1 MSKYDLTNQ
10 LSPVQS
16 TFVDPGLNTFK
27 EAALTYRK
35 TYDQNKDAYN
45 LTKRVIAELELM
57 PGDEKMGLK
66 DEFGNNINQI
76 FEDIISTGA
85 YEDAELAVQNAVS
98 YLTSD
103 KTITQARKNAAE
115 YKRDQLMIEQFGPS
129 GVLDFNKNLGE
140 TFTTVS
146 DDGEGNK
153 QINRYDSK
161 MEAKE
166 DQIAVMTN
174 LVSGIASDGRPWSSV
189 IGDYLQYGNSSG
201 VSKSKVERIV
211 NDLYEAYIQG
221 KAGDQDKR
229 SLGAINGLSDEGAKA
244 DIIRRMQAIASK
256 QVGNVTTLSGIQQ
269 SAGSK
274 AQQNSQLYQDPF
286 SSAMLSGDTFL
297 NYTDF
302 LKVSGNNEGSIPNS
316 INVTGGSNLVLKYAK
331 QFNEDQLASIT
342 NALVTEGLASNPGA
356 AQELIDPLLNYKNA
370 IESNQLSTALKIA
383 QSLGYME
390 NAASLNVNSDQHK
403 ALFGIGKAIEGQV
416 GTEQL
421 KQMGAIIKGGEA
433 DISSFVINT
442 DNSGGKNSTAVGGNL
457 EVDGTIYRNE
467 EQMNNLAAQNGWDN
481 VHTGI
486 WDADFG
492 NSSWTAINNMTDAA
506 GNLLFRESTIDGVKY
521 WSYGATYAVPY
532 TDMNADHLASEFYGT
547 TNIADGVGE
556 RASTRINTSTMIAI
570 ETEYEPIANANI
582 QAATSIPVYK
592 DIYKQGAQELKIAM
606 MQMYGPNAAARY
618 APALKLYEDIIIRVA
633 KTPNISPGDAKAI
646 INKMFNDNM
655 SAQQQQ

>member
-403 ALFGIGKAIEGQV
+403 ALFGIGKAIEGKV

-547 TNIADGVGE
+547 TNIAEGVGE

-646 INKMFNDNM
+646 INQMFNDRM

>member
-547 TNIADGVGE
+547 TNVAEGVGE

-606 MQMYGPNAAARY
+606 MQMYGHNAAARY

-646 INKMFNDNM
+646 INKMFNDRM

>member
-302 LKVSGNNEGSIPNS
+302 LKVSGNNAGSIPNS

-547 TNIADGVGE
+547 TNVAEGVGE

-646 INKMFNDNM
+646 INKMFNDRM

>member
-547 TNIADGVGE
+547 TNVAEGVGE
-556 RASTRINTSTMIAI
+556 RASTRSNTSTMIAI

-606 MQMYGPNAAARY
+606 MQMYGHNAAARY

-646 INKMFNDNM
+646 INKMFNDRM

>member
-646 INKMFNDNM
+646 INQMFNDRM

>member
-274 AQQNSQLYQDPF
+274 AQQLYQDPF

-547 TNIADGVGE
+547 TNIAEGVGE

-646 INKMFNDNM
+646 INKMFNDRM

>member
-403 ALFGIGKAIEGQV
+403 ALFGIGKAIEGKV

-547 TNIADGVGE
+547 TNVAEGVGE
-556 RASTRINTSTMIAI
+556 RASTRSNTSTMIAI

-606 MQMYGPNAAARY
+606 MQMYGHNAAARY

-646 INKMFNDNM
+646 INKMFNDRM

>member
-547 TNIADGVGE
+547 TNIAEGVGE

-646 INKMFNDNM
+646 INKMFNDRM

>member
-66 DEFGNNINQI
+66 DEFGTNINQI

-302 LKVSGNNEGSIPNS
+302 LKVSGNNAGSIPNS

-403 ALFGIGKAIEGQV
+403 ALFGIGKAIEGKV

-547 TNIADGVGE
+547 TNVAEGVGE

-606 MQMYGPNAAARY
+606 MQMYGHNAAARY

-646 INKMFNDNM
+646 INKMFNDRM

>member
-1 MSKYDLTNQ
+1 
-10 LSPVQS
+10 
-16 TFVDPGLNTFK
+16 
-27 EAALTYRK
+27 
-35 TYDQNKDAYN
+35 
-45 LTKRVIAELELM
+45 
-57 PGDEKMGLK
+57 
-66 DEFGNNINQI
+66 
-76 FEDIISTGA
+76 
-85 YEDAELAVQNAVS
+85 
-98 YLTSD
+98 
-103 KTITQARKNAAE
+103 
-115 YKRDQLMIEQFGPS
+115 
-129 GVLDFNKNLGE
+129 
-140 TFTTVS
+140 
-146 DDGEGNK
+146 
-153 QINRYDSK
+153 
-161 MEAKE
+161 
-166 DQIAVMTN
+166 
-174 LVSGIASDGRPWSSV
+174 
-189 IGDYLQYGNSSG
+189 
-201 VSKSKVERIV
+201 
-211 NDLYEAYIQG
+211 
-221 KAGDQDKR
+221 
-229 SLGAINGLSDEGAKA
+229 
-244 DIIRRMQAIASK
+244 
-256 QVGNVTTLSGIQQ
+256 
-269 SAGSK
+269 
-274 AQQNSQLYQDPF
+274 
-286 SSAMLSGDTFL
+286 
-297 NYTDF
+297 
-302 LKVSGNNEGSIPNS
+302 
-316 INVTGGSNLVLKYAK
+316 
-331 QFNEDQLASIT
+331 
-342 NALVTEGLASNPGA
+342 
-356 AQELIDPLLNYKNA
+356 
-370 IESNQLSTALKIA
+370 
-383 QSLGYME
+383 ME

-606 MQMYGPNAAARY
+606 MQMYGHNAAARY

>member
-274 AQQNSQLYQDPF
+274 AQQLYQDPF

>member
-66 DEFGNNINQI
+66 DEFGTNINQI

-547 TNIADGVGE
+547 TNVAEGVGE
-556 RASTRINTSTMIAI
+556 RASTRSNTSTMIAI

-606 MQMYGPNAAARY
+606 MQMYGHNAAARY

-646 INKMFNDNM
+646 INKMFNDRM

>member
-66 DEFGNNINQI
+66 DEFGTNINQI

-274 AQQNSQLYQDPF
+274 AQQLYQDPF

-302 LKVSGNNEGSIPNS
+302 LKVSGNNAGSIPNS

-356 AQELIDPLLNYKNA
+356 AQELIDLYLTIKTQLN
-370 IESNQLSTALKIA
+370 Q
-383 QSLGYME
+383 
-390 NAASLNVNSDQHK
+390 
-403 ALFGIGKAIEGQV
+403 
-416 GTEQL
+416 
-421 KQMGAIIKGGEA
+421 
-433 DISSFVINT
+433 IS
-442 DNSGGKNSTAVGGNL
+442 
-457 EVDGTIYRNE
+457 
-467 EQMNNLAAQNGWDN
+467 
-481 VHTGI
+481 
-486 WDADFG
+486 
-492 NSSWTAINNMTDAA
+492 
-506 GNLLFRESTIDGVKY
+506 
-521 WSYGATYAVPY
+521 
-532 TDMNADHLASEFYGT
+532 
-547 TNIADGVGE
+547 
-556 RASTRINTSTMIAI
+556 
-570 ETEYEPIANANI
+570 
-582 QAATSIPVYK
+582 
-592 DIYKQGAQELKIAM
+592 
-606 MQMYGPNAAARY
+606 
-618 APALKLYEDIIIRVA
+618 
-633 KTPNISPGDAKAI
+633 
-646 INKMFNDNM
+646 
-655 SAQQQQ
+655 

>member
-1 MSKYDLTNQ
+1 
-10 LSPVQS
+10 
-16 TFVDPGLNTFK
+16 
-27 EAALTYRK
+27 
-35 TYDQNKDAYN
+35 
-45 LTKRVIAELELM
+45 M

-274 AQQNSQLYQDPF
+274 AQQLYQDPF

-302 LKVSGNNEGSIPNS
+302 LKVSGNNAGSIPNS

>member
-66 DEFGNNINQI
+66 DEFGNNLNQI

-547 TNIADGVGE
+547 TNVAEGVGE
-556 RASTRINTSTMIAI
+556 RASTRSNTSTMIAI

-606 MQMYGPNAAARY
+606 MQMYGHNAAARY

-646 INKMFNDNM
+646 INKMFNDRM